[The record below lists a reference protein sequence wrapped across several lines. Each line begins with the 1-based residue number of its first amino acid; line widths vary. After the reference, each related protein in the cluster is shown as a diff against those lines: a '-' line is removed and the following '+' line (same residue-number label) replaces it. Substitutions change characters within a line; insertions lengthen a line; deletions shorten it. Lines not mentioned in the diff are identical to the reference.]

1 MDLLWLPFSLA
12 TIFFCGFAQVFAKET
27 RTNVSS
33 ANYMLMLGASM
44 FVFMIAYWFVFR
56 VPGGYESWV
65 WVQAGIAAALSGF
78 AYIVYYESLKHGKVS
93 IVGTISGAY
102 APWVVFLS
110 LLFLGESLSVAE
122 GAGVALV
129 VTSMLVFTYT
139 PSNGSTR
146 KTELLGIAFAV
157 AALFLWG
164 TSAVVA
170 KGAIR
175 EMGDANFIGV
185 FAVICPAIW
194 TVYWLASTKGRFEVP
209 RVGRNM
215 LLLSTTFLAAGGV
228 TLYLAYANG
237 NLSIVSPITNLYP
250 VLTIAVA
257 KVRLK
262 ERLTAKQYAALAML
276 LVAMP
281 LFSL

>member
-12 TIFFCGFAQVFAKET
+12 TIFFCGLGQVFVKEA
-27 RTNVSS
+27 RTTVSS
-33 ANYMLMLGASM
+33 ASYMLLLGASM
-44 FVFMIAYWFVFR
+44 FAFMTVYWFLYR
-56 VPGGYESWV
+56 VPADCGPWV
-65 WVQAGIAAALSGF
+65 WAQAAVAAALSGF

-93 IVGTISGAY
+93 ILGTISGAY

-129 VTSMLVFTYT
+129 VAAMLVFTYS
-139 PSNGSTR
+139 PSNGNDR
-146 KTELLGIAFAV
+146 RTELLGIAFAV

-175 EMGDANFIGV
+175 EIGDANFMGV
-185 FAVICPAIW
+185 FALVCPAIW
-194 TVYWLASTKGRFEVP
+194 TAYWLVSTKGRFELP
-209 RVGRNM
+209 KAGRTM

-257 KVRLK
+257 KIRLK
-262 ERLTAKQYAALAML
+262 EKLTTRQYAALAML
-276 LVAMP
+276 LVAIP